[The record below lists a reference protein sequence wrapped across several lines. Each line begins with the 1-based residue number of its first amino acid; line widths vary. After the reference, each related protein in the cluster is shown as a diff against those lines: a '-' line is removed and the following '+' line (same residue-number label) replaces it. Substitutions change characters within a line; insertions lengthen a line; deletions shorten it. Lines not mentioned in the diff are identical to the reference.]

1 MHMKKFLKYALRSRS
16 VGFAKAALRDSPTG
30 TIIAVD
36 YRDKPVH
43 YREGTSDAL
52 VIYEI
57 LLKGRK
63 SEYWH
68 TRLPRAE
75 DVAVVLDIGANIGA
89 ATVFFSELYPAAKIH
104 AFEPVPRATR
114 KCSSTTPSRAAARAA
129 SNATCWR
136 CRTRDGE
143 LQMIHSPGA
152 NNHGGWSFYQRGAS
166 GSEEKISVPVRQVGT
181 FLRELGLDRIDV
193 IKIDTEGAEK
203 EILQGLAPEQLAT
216 VRYIVGELHGERDF
230 ELLDWLEQRGF
241 DIECKK
247 SFGKPCFIFK
257 ALRCRPAP

>member
-1 MHMKKFLKYALRSRS
+1 MKKFLKYALRARS
-16 VGFAKAALRDSPTG
+16 VGFATAALRTAPTG
-30 TIIAVD
+30 AIVEVD

-57 LLKGRK
+57 LLKGYK

-68 TRLPRAE
+68 PRLPRAE
-75 DVAVVLDIGANIGA
+75 DVKVVFDIGANIGA
-89 ATVFFSELYPAAKIH
+89 ATIFFSELYPAAKIH
-104 AFEPVPRATR
+104 AFEPVPGNHEMLKRNAQ
-114 KCSSTTPSRAAARAA
+114 SRGRQGSIECHLLAL
-129 SNATCWR
+129 SNQ
-136 CRTRDGE
+136 DGE

-152 NNHGGWSFYQRGAS
+152 HNHGGWSFYQRGAS
-166 GSEEKISVPVRQVGT
+166 GSEERISVPVRQAASFV
-181 FLRELGLDRIDV
+181 RELGLDRIDV

-257 ALRCRPAP
+257 ALRCRPTN

>member
-1 MHMKKFLKYALRSRS
+1 MKKFLKYALRSRS
-16 VGFAKAALRDSPTG
+16 VGFAKAALRDTPTG
-30 TIIAVD
+30 AITEVD
-36 YRDKPVH
+36 YRSKPVH
-43 YREGTSDAL
+43 YREGSSDAL

-68 TRLPRAE
+68 ARLPKAE
-75 DVAVVLDIGANIGA
+75 DVKVVLDIGANAGA

-104 AFEPVPRATR
+104 AFEPIPGNLEIL
-114 KCSSTTPSRAAARAA
+114 KMNAA
-129 SNATCWR
+129 SRGRPGSIECHLLALSD
-136 CRTRDGE
+136 RDGQ

-152 NNHGGWSFYQRGAS
+152 HNHGGWSFYQRGAA
-166 GSEEKISVPVRQVGT
+166 GNEEKVSVPVRKSGDFV
-181 FLRELGLDRIDV
+181 RELGLQRIDV

-203 EILQGLAPEQLAT
+203 EILYGLTPEQLAS
-216 VRYIVGELHGERDF
+216 VQYIVGELHGERDF

-257 ALRCRPAP
+257 ALRPNTAA

>member
-1 MHMKKFLKYALRSRS
+1 VKKFLKYALRSRS
-16 VGFAKAALRDSPTG
+16 LGFAKAALRGIPTG
-30 TIIAVD
+30 AVTEVD
-36 YRDKPVH
+36 YCGKPVH
-43 YREGTSDAL
+43 YREGSSDAL

-68 TRLPRAE
+68 ARLPRPE
-75 DVAVVLDIGANIGA
+75 NVKVVLDIGANIGA

-104 AFEPVPRATR
+104 SFEPIPGNLEIL
-114 KCSSTTPSRAAARAA
+114 KMNAA
-129 SNATCWR
+129 SRGRPGSIDCHLLALSD
-136 CRTRDGE
+136 RDGE

-152 NNHGGWSFYQRGAS
+152 NNHGGWSFYQRGAA
-166 GSEEKISVPVRQVGT
+166 GNEEKVSVPVRKSGDFV
-181 FLRELGLDRIDV
+181 RELGLDRIDV

-203 EILQGLAPEQLAT
+203 EILHGLTPDQLAS
-216 VRYIVGELHGERDF
+216 VQYIVGELHGERDF

-257 ALRCRPAP
+257 ALRAQSRA

>member
-1 MHMKKFLKYALRSRS
+1 MKKFVKYALRAKS
-16 VGFAKAALRDSPTG
+16 VGFAKSALQTSPTG
-30 TIIAVD
+30 TIVD
-36 YRDKPVH
+36 VNYQGKPVH

-75 DVAVVLDIGANIGA
+75 DVKVVLDIGANIGA

-104 AFEPVPRATR
+104 AFEPVPANQEMLKRNAL
-114 KCSSTTPSRAAARAA
+114 SRGRPGSIECHMLAL
-129 SNATCWR
+129 SNK
-136 CRTRDGE
+136 DGE

-166 GSEEKISVPVRQVGT
+166 GSEEKISVPVRQVEA
-181 FLRELGLDRIDV
+181 FVRELGLDRIDV

-203 EILQGLAPEQLAT
+203 EILQGLAPEQLDT

-257 ALRCRPAP
+257 ALRTSRAG

>member
-1 MHMKKFLKYALRSRS
+1 VKKFLKYALRSRS
-16 VGFAKAALRDSPTG
+16 LGFAKAALSDSPTG
-30 TIIAVD
+30 AITTVD
-36 YRDKPVH
+36 YFGKPVH
-43 YREGTSDAL
+43 YREGSSDAL

-68 TRLPRAE
+68 ARLPSP
-75 DVAVVLDIGANIGA
+75 DKVQVVLDIGANVGA

-104 AFEPVPRATR
+104 SFEPIPDNLEIL
-114 KCSSTTPSRAAARAA
+114 KMNAA
-129 SNATCWR
+129 SRGRQGQIDCHHLALSD
-136 CRTRDGE
+136 RDGE
-143 LQMIHSPGA
+143 LQMIHSPGI
-152 NNHGGWSFYQRGAS
+152 NNHGGWSFYQRGAA
-166 GSEEKISVPVRQVGT
+166 GDEEKLSVPVRKSGDFVS
-181 FLRELGLDRIDV
+181 ELGLDRIDV

-203 EILQGLAPEQLAT
+203 EILHGLSPEQLAT
-216 VRYIVGELHGERDF
+216 VKYIVGELHGERDF

-257 ALRCRPAP
+257 ALRVQP

>member
-1 MHMKKFLKYALRSRS
+1 MKKFLKYALRSRS
-16 VGFAKAALRDSPTG
+16 VGFAKAALSGTPTG
-30 TIIAVD
+30 AITEVD
-36 YRDKPVH
+36 YRGKPVH
-43 YREGTSDAL
+43 YREGSSDAL

-68 TRLPRAE
+68 VRLPKAE
-75 DVAVVLDIGANIGA
+75 DVKVVLDIGANVGA
-89 ATVFFSELYPAAKIH
+89 ATVFFSELYPTAKIH
-104 AFEPVPRATR
+104 AFEPIPANLAIL
-114 KCSSTTPSRAAARAA
+114 KMNAA
-129 SNATCWR
+129 SRGRPGSIECHLLALSD
-136 CRTRDGE
+136 RDGE

-152 NNHGGWSFYQRGAS
+152 HNHGGWSFYQRGAA
-166 GSEEKISVPVRQVGT
+166 GNEEKVSVPVRKSGDFV
-181 FLRELGLDRIDV
+181 RELGLERIDV

-203 EILQGLAPEQLAT
+203 EILHGLTPEQLAS
-216 VRYIVGELHGERDF
+216 VQYIVGELHGERDF

-257 ALRCRPAP
+257 ALRPNTAA

>member
-1 MHMKKFLKYALRSRS
+1 VKKYLKYALRSRS
-16 VGFAKAALRDSPTG
+16 LGFAKAALQDIPTG
-30 TIIAVD
+30 VITEVA
-36 YRDKPVH
+36 YRGKPVH
-43 YREGTSDAL
+43 YREGSSDAL

-68 TRLPRAE
+68 AQLPRPE
-75 DVAVVLDIGANIGA
+75 SVKVVLDIGANVGA

-104 AFEPVPRATR
+104 AFEPIPSNLEILKRNAESR
-114 KCSSTTPSRAAARAA
+114 KRPGSIECHLLALSDK
-129 SNATCWR
+129 
-136 CRTRDGE
+136 DGE
-143 LQMIHSPGA
+143 LQMIHSPDVH
-152 NNHGGWSFYQRGAS
+152 NHGGWSLYQRGAA
-166 GSEEKISVPVRQVGT
+166 GSEEKVSVPVRKSGK
-181 FLRELGLDRIDV
+181 FLSELHLDRIDV

-203 EILQGLAPEQLAT
+203 EILHGLTSEQLAS
-216 VRYIVGELHGERDF
+216 VQYIVGELHGERDF

-257 ALRCRPAP
+257 ALRTRFPG

>member
-1 MHMKKFLKYALRSRS
+1 MKKFLKYALRSGS
-16 VGFAKAALRDSPTG
+16 LGFAKAASRDAPTG
-30 TIIAVD
+30 AITEVD
-36 YRDKPVH
+36 FRGKPVH
-43 YREGTSDAL
+43 YREGSSDAL

-68 TRLPRAE
+68 ARLPKPE
-75 DVAVVLDIGANIGA
+75 DVEVVLDIGANIGA

-104 AFEPVPRATR
+104 AFEPIPGNLDIL
-114 KCSSTTPSRAAARAA
+114 KMNAA
-129 SNATCWR
+129 SRGNPERITCHLLALSDK
-136 CRTRDGE
+136 DGE

-152 NNHGGWSFYQRGAS
+152 HNHGGWSFYQRGAA
-166 GSEEKISVPVRQVGT
+166 GNEEKVSVPVRKSGDFV
-181 FLRELGLDRIDV
+181 RELGLDRIDV

-203 EILQGLAPEQLAT
+203 EILHGLTPEQLAS
-216 VRYIVGELHGERDF
+216 VKYIVGELHGERDF
-230 ELLDWLEQRGF
+230 DLLDWLEQRGF

-257 ALRCRPAP
+257 ALRLRSSS

>member
-1 MHMKKFLKYALRSRS
+1 MKKFLKYALRARS
-16 VGFAKAALRDSPTG
+16 IGFAQSALRNAPKGEVVT
-30 TIIAVD
+30 VD
-36 YRDKPVH
+36 YRGKPVH
-43 YREGTSDAL
+43 YRDGSSDAL

-68 TRLPRAE
+68 ARLPKP
-75 DVAVVLDIGANIGA
+75 DKVMVVLDIGANVGA
-89 ATVFFSELYPAAKIH
+89 ATVFFSELYPNAKIH
-104 AFEPVPRATR
+104 AFEPIPGNLEIL
-114 KCSSTTPSRAAARAA
+114 KMNAA
-129 SNATCWR
+129 SRGRPGSIDCHQLALSD
-136 CRTRDGE
+136 RDGE
-143 LQMIHSPGA
+143 LQMIHSPGEH
-152 NNHGGWSFYQRGAS
+152 NHGGWSFYQRGAS
-166 GSEEKISVPVRQVGT
+166 GSEETISVPVRQAGT
-181 FLRELGLDRIDV
+181 FVRELGLDRIDV

-203 EILQGLAPEQLAT
+203 EILLGLAPEQLAT

-257 ALRCRPAP
+257 ALRTQPLD